1 MKGAAVVLGHDAE
14 LVFAIIELIRK
25 WSRPLSL
32 AMAFGKWPKLVAAVV
47 EPFAFFAALGGR
59 KILALVLRIHEQVA
73 MSAEFNLHQPAA
85 KLRHYRKPYP
95 VINQLFAF
103 PPFEG
108 CRLHTTRRMGCRPCP
123 TPARECK
130 ADARQGQD
138 SHSRT
143 RRSKID

>member
-59 KILALVLRIHEQVA
+59 KILAIVLRIHEQVV
-73 MSAEFNLHQPAA
+73 MSAEFNLQVPAKA
-85 KLRHYRKPYP
+85 KTPIRKHDVRKSIPK
-95 VINQLFAF
+95 QRAL
-103 PPFEG
+103 
-108 CRLHTTRRMGCRPCP
+108 CSL
-123 TPARECK
+123 
-130 ADARQGQD
+130 
-138 SHSRT
+138 
-143 RRSKID
+143 